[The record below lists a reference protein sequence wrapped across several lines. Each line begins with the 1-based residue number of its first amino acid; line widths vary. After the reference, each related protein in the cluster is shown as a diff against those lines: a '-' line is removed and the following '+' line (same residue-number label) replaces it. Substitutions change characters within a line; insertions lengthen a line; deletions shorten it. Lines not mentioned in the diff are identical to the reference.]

1 MAFLTELGEVIHEEH
16 FRMLVMVCELENR
29 VKGAD
34 TVKPIDARGPEDRA
48 LLQKVISGLDELIG
62 HNAFEEAVLFPA
74 IGESRDEAL
83 TGLIAEEH
91 FVIEP
96 LAQRL
101 RGLALD
107 TLTLGTS
114 FARWTA
120 FREAA
125 LELAANLIL
134 HLETEEVTVVQRLR
148 LLLDPERDH
157 QLALRYLRER
167 CRGQAGANHP
177 VVRHGMR
184 V

>member
-1 MAFLTELGEVIHEEH
+1 MAFLSELGEVIHEEH

-34 TVKPIDARGPEDRA
+34 TIKPIDAADPEDLA
-48 LLQKVISGLDELIG
+48 LLLTVVTGLDELIG

-74 IGESRDEAL
+74 IGESGDEAL
-83 TGLIAEEH
+83 AGLIAEEH
-91 FVIEP
+91 CVIEP

-101 RGLALD
+101 RALAVDL
-107 TLTLGTS
+107 LNLGTS

-148 LLLDPERDH
+148 QLLDPERDH
-157 QLALRYLRER
+157 ELALRYLRER
-167 CRGQAGANHP
+167 CRGQVTAP
-177 VVRHGMR
+177 KPLMRHGMR

>member
-34 TVKPIDARGPEDRA
+34 TIKPIDARDPEDRA
-48 LLQKVISGLDELIG
+48 LLQKVICGLDELIG

-74 IGESRDEAL
+74 ISESRDEAL

-101 RGLALD
+101 RALALD
-107 TLTLGTS
+107 TLTLGSS
-114 FARWTA
+114 FPRWTA

-125 LELAANLIL
+125 LELAANLIM

-157 QLALRYLRER
+157 ELALRYLRER
-167 CRGQAGANHP
+167 CRGQADANHP
-177 VVRHGMR
+177 VVRQGMR